1 MKLSKKGEYALKA
14 MFDLSSSYQK
24 GSVRIA
30 QIAAREKIPL
40 KFLEQI
46 LLVLKKAGLL
56 QSKRGVGGGYSLNR
70 SPEEIT
76 LAQVIR
82 IIDGPLAPIGCV
94 SKLAHISCPNEK
106 VCGLQSVMLD
116 VRNAVVKTLE
126 RLTIADVCKRT
137 KELQKKE
144 ASRKGKKICNNSRQS
159 R

>member
-14 MFDLSSSYQK
+14 MFDLSSSFQK

-46 LLVLKKAGLL
+46 LLALKKAGLL
-56 QSKRGVGGGYSLNR
+56 QSRRGVGGGYSLNR

-94 SKLAHISCPNEK
+94 SKLAHITCPHEN
-106 VCGLQSVMLD
+106 VCGLQRVMLD

-126 RLTIADVCKRT
+126 GVTIADVCKRT
-137 KELQKKE
+137 KKLQKKE
-144 ASRKGKKICNNSRQS
+144 PSRRRKKICNNSR
-159 R
+159 